1 MDDRLPRLESTIDQ
15 LRGTI
20 AALEARVTALE
31 ARGGPETETAARFEA
46 AATEAATTEAAAA
59 EAPAGVRD
67 WRDPLA
73 LSRLLGRLALVLGGA
88 YLLRAMTDDGTLP
101 PAAGVAIG
109 FAYGLIWL
117 VLADRAGG
125 RRQAP
130 AAVFHVIA
138 AALVAFPLVYEA
150 TIRFSVLP
158 GPSSAFALAVLTAGM
173 LFVAW
178 RQRLQALVWIAVCIA
193 IPTSIALLAT
203 SNVVVPHAF
212 YLILFGVATLWM
224 GYSLDWLFVRW
235 PVALAADL
243 VVFGVTMRALGA
255 QHQESPGM
263 ALLVQMTLLVAYL
276 ASIAIRTLVRG
287 RNVIPF
293 EVVQTTAALV
303 VGLGGAISV
312 TRATGAGTMT
322 LGIANLLV
330 GAACYGVA
338 FAFIDRQENRGR
350 NVYFYTSLALVLVL
364 VGSTLL
370 LPATALDLSFAS
382 LAVVACVLWGRSGRF
397 FLLLHGAAYLLAA
410 GFASGTVGYAVW
422 AFASGQT
429 GVWKQPGLGAP
440 VVAAAGLLAA
450 WLVKG
455 EGNGEAH
462 PHARWL
468 RFVII
473 VVAVSAIGGV
483 AVGLL
488 APVVAGAASGT
499 VDPGVLATLRTVVL
513 AVAALA
519 VAWIARHDGFREWAW
534 LVYPLLVVT
543 GLKMVAQDFMQSRPA
558 TMFVALALYGA
569 ALIVAPRMRR
579 RQA

>member
-1 MDDRLPRLESTIDQ
+1 
-15 LRGTI
+15 
-20 AALEARVTALE
+20 
-31 ARGGPETETAARFEA
+31 
-46 AATEAATTEAAAA
+46 
-59 EAPAGVRD
+59 
-67 WRDPLA
+67 
-73 LSRLLGRLALVLGGA
+73 
-88 YLLRAMTDDGTLP
+88 
-101 PAAGVAIG
+101 
-109 FAYGLIWL
+109 
-117 VLADRAGG
+117 
-125 RRQAP
+125 
-130 AAVFHVIA
+130 
-138 AALVAFPLVYEA
+138 
-150 TIRFSVLP
+150 
-158 GPSSAFALAVLTAGM
+158 
-173 LFVAW
+173 
-178 RQRLQALVWIAVCIA
+178 
-193 IPTSIALLAT
+193 
-203 SNVVVPHAF
+203 
-212 YLILFGVATLWM
+212 
-224 GYSLDWLFVRW
+224 
-235 PVALAADL
+235 
-243 VVFGVTMRALGA
+243 
-255 QHQESPGM
+255 M

-293 EVVQTTAALV
+293 EVVQTIAALV

-322 LGIANLLV
+322 LGIANILF

-338 FAFIDRQENRGR
+338 FAFIDRQQNRGR

-370 LPATALDLSFAS
+370 LPATALDLSFAA
-382 LAVVACVLWGRSGRF
+382 LAVVACVLWGRSGRL
-397 FLLLHGAAYLLAA
+397 FLLLHGAAYLVAA
-410 GFASGTVGYAVW
+410 GLASGTLGYAVW

-429 GVWKQPGLGAP
+429 GVWRQPGLGAP

-450 WLVKG
+450 WLAAG
-455 EGNGEAH
+455 EGSGEAH
-462 PHARWL
+462 PRARWL

-473 VVAVSAIGGV
+473 LVAVSAVGGV

-513 AVAALA
+513 ALAALA
-519 VAWIARHDGFREWAW
+519 VAWIGRHDGFREWAW

-569 ALIVAPRMRR
+569 ALIVAPRLRR

>member
-1 MDDRLPRLESTIDQ
+1 MDDRLPRLESTIDE
-15 LRGTI
+15 LRHTI
-20 AALEARVTALE
+20 RSLDARVAALEARADQ
-31 ARGGPETETAARFEA
+31 APEA
-46 AATEAATTEAAAA
+46 AGLESAAVDATPGEATAD
-59 EAPAGVRD
+59 GRD
-67 WRDPLA
+67 WRDPITIG
-73 LSRLLGRLALVLGGA
+73 SLLGRLLIVLGGGFF
-88 YLLRAMTDDGTLP
+88 LRAMTEGGTLP

-109 FAYGLIWL
+109 FAYGLVWL
-117 VLADRAGG
+117 ALAERAGARG
-125 RRQAP
+125 RTP
-130 AAVFHVIA
+130 AAVFHAVG

-150 TIRFSVLP
+150 TVKFGVLP
-158 GPSSAFALAVLTAGM
+158 GPWSALALAVLTAGM
-173 LFVAW
+173 LGVASLRRLRAVAW
-178 RQRLQALVWIAVCIA
+178 IPVCVG
-193 IPTSIALLAT
+193 IPTSVVLLSAT
-203 SNVVVPHAF
+203 NVVVPHAF
-212 YLILFGVATLWM
+212 YLIAFGVAALWM
-224 GYSLDWLFVRW
+224 GYSLDWLIGRW

-255 QHQESPGM
+255 EHQESPGM
-263 ALLVQMTLLVAYL
+263 AAVVQMTLLVAYL
-276 ASIAIRTLVRG
+276 ASIAVRTLVRG

-293 EVVQTTAALV
+293 EVVQTIAALI

-322 LGIANLLV
+322 LGMANILF

-338 FAFIDRQENRGR
+338 FAFIDRQQNRGR
-350 NVYFYTSLALVLVL
+350 NVYFYTTLALVLIV
-364 VGSTLL
+364 VGSSLL
-370 LPATALDLSFAS
+370 LPATALDLTFAA
-382 LAVVACVLWGRSGRF
+382 LAVVACVWWGRSGRL

-410 GFASGTVGYAVW
+410 GVVSGTLSYAVW
-422 AFASGQT
+422 AFASGHT
-429 GVWKQPGLGAP
+429 GVWRQPGLGAP

-450 WLVKG
+450 WLAG
-455 EGNGEAH
+455 GDARDGAH
-462 PHARWL
+462 PQARWP

-473 VVAVSAIGGV
+473 LVAVSAVGGV

-513 AVAALA
+513 ALAALA
-519 VAWIARHDGFREWAW
+519 VAWIGRHDGFREWAW

-569 ALIVAPRMRR
+569 AMIFAPRLRR

>member
-1 MDDRLPRLESTIDQ
+1 VDDRLPRLESTIDE
-15 LRGTI
+15 LRHTI
-20 AALEARVTALE
+20 RALDARVAALEARASQ
-31 ARGGPETETAARFEA
+31 APEA
-46 AATEAATTEAAAA
+46 AGLESAALDAAPG
-59 EAPAGVRD
+59 EAPPAGRD
-67 WRDPLA
+67 WRDPVA
-73 LSRLLGRLALVLGGA
+73 IATLLGRLLLVLGGG
-88 YLLRAMTDDGTLP
+88 YFLRAMTEAGTLP

-109 FAYGLIWL
+109 FAYGLVWL
-117 VLADRAGG
+117 VLADRAGARG
-125 RRQAP
+125 RSP
-130 AAVFHVIA
+130 AAFFHGVA

-150 TIRFSVLP
+150 TVRFGVLP
-158 GPSSAFALAVLTAGM
+158 GAWSALALAVLTAGM
-173 LFVAW
+173 LGVAALRRLRAVAW
-178 RQRLQALVWIAVCIA
+178 IPVCVG
-193 IPTSIALLAT
+193 IPTSVVLLST
-203 SNVVVPHAF
+203 TNIVVPHAF
-212 YLILFGVATLWM
+212 YLIAFGVASLWI
-224 GYSLDWLFVRW
+224 GYSLDWLIGRW

-263 ALLVQMTLLVAYL
+263 ALVVQMTLLVAYL
-276 ASIAIRTLVRG
+276 ASIAVRTLVRG

-293 EVVQTTAALV
+293 EVVQTIAALI

-322 LGIANLLV
+322 LGIANILF

-338 FAFIDRQENRGR
+338 FAFIDRQQNRGR
-350 NVYFYTSLALVLVL
+350 NVYFYTTLALVLVV
-364 VGSTLL
+364 VGSNLL
-370 LPATALDLSFAS
+370 LPTTVLDLTFAA
-382 LAVVACVLWGRSGRF
+382 LTVVACALWGRSGRL

-410 GFASGTVGYAVW
+410 GFASGTLGYAVW

-429 GVWKQPGLGAP
+429 GVWRQPGLGTP

-450 WLVKG
+450 WLAAG
-455 EGNGEAH
+455 EGSGEAR

-468 RFVII
+468 RFAII
-473 VVAVSAIGGV
+473 LVAVSAVGCV
-483 AVGLL
+483 AVGFL

-513 AVAALA
+513 ALAALA
-519 VAWIARHDGFREWAW
+519 VAWVGRHEGFREWAW

-569 ALIVAPRMRR
+569 AMIFAPRMRR
-579 RQA
+579 KSA

>member
-1 MDDRLPRLESTIDQ
+1 VDDRLPRLESTIDQ
-15 LRGTI
+15 LRRTI
-20 AALEARVTALE
+20 TALESRVAALEARASQ
-31 ARGGPETETAARFEA
+31 APEA
-46 AATEAATTEAAAA
+46 AAGLEGGAVEPAAA
-59 EAPAGVRD
+59 EAPAGGRD
-67 WRDPLA
+67 WRDPVA
-73 LSRLLGRLALVLGGA
+73 IATLLGRLLLVLGGG
-88 YLLRAMTDDGTLP
+88 YFLRAMTEAGTLP
-101 PAAGVAIG
+101 PASGVAIG
-109 FAYGLIWL
+109 FAYGLVWL
-117 VLADRAGG
+117 VLADRAGARG
-125 RRQAP
+125 QSP
-130 AAVFHVIA
+130 AAFFHGVA

-150 TIRFSVLP
+150 TVRFGVLP
-158 GPSSAFALAVLTAGM
+158 GAWSALALAVLTAGM
-173 LFVAW
+173 LGVASLRRLRAVAW
-178 RQRLQALVWIAVCIA
+178 IPVCVG
-193 IPTSIALLAT
+193 IPTSVVLLST
-203 SNVVVPHAF
+203 TNIVVPHAF
-212 YLILFGVATLWM
+212 YLIAFGVASLWM
-224 GYSLDWLFVRW
+224 GYSLDWFIGRW
-235 PVALAADL
+235 PVALAADM

-255 QHQESPGM
+255 QHQESPGI
-263 ALLVQMTLLVAYL
+263 ALVVQMTLLVAYL
-276 ASIAIRTLVRG
+276 ASIAVRTLVRG

-293 EVVQTTAALV
+293 EVVQTIAALV

-370 LPATALDLSFAS
+370 LPATALDLSFAA
-382 LAVVACVLWGRSGRF
+382 LAVVACVLWGRSGRL
-397 FLLLHGAAYLLAA
+397 FLLLHGAAYLVAA
-410 GFASGTVGYAVW
+410 GLASGTLGYAVW

-429 GVWKQPGLGAP
+429 GVWRQPGLGAP

-450 WLVKG
+450 WLAAG
-455 EGNGEAH
+455 EGSGEAH
-462 PHARWL
+462 PRARWL

-473 VVAVSAIGGV
+473 LVAVSAVGGV

-513 AVAALA
+513 ALAALA
-519 VAWIARHDGFREWAW
+519 VAWIGRHDGFREWAW

-569 ALIVAPRMRR
+569 ALIVAPRLRR